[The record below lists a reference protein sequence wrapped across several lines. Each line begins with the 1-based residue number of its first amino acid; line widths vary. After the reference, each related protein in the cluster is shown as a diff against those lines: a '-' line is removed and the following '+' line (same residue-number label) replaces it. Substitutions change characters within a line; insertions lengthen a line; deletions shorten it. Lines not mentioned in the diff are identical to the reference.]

1 MILHLEQII
10 TMQLMSY
17 KKSIEKNENTEE
29 SIYIDALI
37 ENGILRK
44 NKKNELEFTFKGF
57 LYVYKFFLL
66 G

>member
-1 MILHLEQII
+1 M
-10 TMQLMSY
+10 
-17 KKSIEKNENTEE
+17 IEKNENTEE

-57 LYVYKFFLL
+57 FICIQSFFIGLKAWFL
-66 G
+66 RKIIRK